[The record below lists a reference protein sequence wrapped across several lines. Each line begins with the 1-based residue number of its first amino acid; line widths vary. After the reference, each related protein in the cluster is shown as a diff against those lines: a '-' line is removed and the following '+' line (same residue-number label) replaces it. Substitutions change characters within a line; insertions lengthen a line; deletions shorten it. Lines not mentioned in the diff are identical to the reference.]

1 MTKKELISLAIKS
14 KEKAIPTYSNFR
26 VGAALLTKENKVIT
40 GANIENASYGLTLC
54 AERLAIFTA
63 LHNGE
68 RNFKAI
74 AIAADSKEYISPC
87 GACRQIMMEFCGP
100 NLDVI
105 MINSEGKHKTI
116 KMKELLPYSFDKE
129 YLKNE

>member
-1 MTKKELISLAIKS
+1 MTKKELISLAIKL